1 MQNNNRKV
9 FETLISRTKIY
20 LAIILILLVI
30 LSAQNTK
37 MIIPSIILYVI
48 VLGYSYYANRKRK
61 SEISETLQ
69 DLTLTVDTAAKTS
82 LINSPFPLIIL
93 ETDGNII
100 WRSSKFISEFANIDI
115 NSYINDLSI
124 DIKNE
129 IENIKKN
136 EKEKRNR
143 DILRDIKI
151 GNKNYKIMGRYVN
164 FKNKDKDRKNK
175 KEYMIILY
183 FIDDTENVKLQKEYQ
198 DSKSCVGIIMVD
210 NYEETMQRL
219 DASEKPV
226 VMAEID
232 KAMYDWAN
240 QTNGVLIKS
249 DRDRYVYLFEQRY
262 LENVK
267 EDKFSILDRIKE
279 IDTKEKV
286 QFTLSIAVSNE
297 GNTDKE
303 KYKSAQGAMDV
314 VLGRGGDQAVI
325 RENEIYKFFGGRVEE
340 VEKRTKVKARVVAHA
355 LENLIKESKKVMIM
369 GHTNPDMDCV
379 GSCMGIYRLAKT
391 LDTNAYIVISENTP
405 TLDSF
410 KKAMEKDPEYE
421 DIIINKEV
429 ALENIDEDTLLVVV
443 DTHKIN
449 YVDAP
454 EILDKV
460 KKIVIIDHHRRS
472 ADYIENATLMFQEVY
487 ASSAAELVTEL
498 LQYAEAKIDLKT
510 IEAESLYA
518 GIMMDTK
525 NFTFKTGVRTFEA
538 AAYLR
543 RCGVDI
549 IRVKKWFQSD
559 LKSFNIIADIVKK
572 SEIVNDTIAISTY
585 DEITKDTS
593 LICAKAADEL
603 LTISDITASF
613 VLGNTGEKICIS
625 VRSIGDINV
634 QVILEKL
641 GGGGHIT
648 LAGAQVEGMTIEETK
663 QELINRINEY
673 FSEIE
678 N

>member
-9 FETLISRTKIY
+9 FEIFISRTKIY
-20 LAIILILLVI
+20 LAIILVLLIIMCVENNK
-30 LSAQNTK
+30 L
-37 MIIPSIILYVI
+37 IIPSIIVYLAI
-48 VLGYSYYANRKRK
+48 VGYTYYANRKRK

-69 DLTLTVDTAAKTS
+69 DLTLTVDSAAKTS
-82 LINSPFPLIIL
+82 LINSPFPLIIM

-100 WRSSKFISEFANIDI
+100 WKSSKFNSEFMDVDI
-115 NSYINDLSI
+115 NSYMNDLSI
-124 DIKNE
+124 ELRSDIE
-129 IENIKKN
+129 SREDKK
-136 EKEKRNR
+136 NR
-143 DILRDIKI
+143 DIVRQITI
-151 GNKNYKIMGRYVN
+151 GNRIYKIIGRYVD
-164 FKNKDKDRKNK
+164 FKNKDRDKKGK
-175 KEYMIILY
+175 KEYMIILH
-183 FIDDTENVKLQKEYQ
+183 FIDDTENVKLQKEYK

-210 NYEETMQRL
+210 NYEETIRGL
-219 DASEKPV
+219 DASEKPIV
-226 VMAEID
+226 TAEID
-232 KAMYDWAN
+232 KKMYDWASL
-240 QTNGVLIKS
+240 TNGVLIKS

-262 LENVK
+262 LETLK
-267 EDKFSILDRIKE
+267 EDKFSILDKIKE

-297 GNTDKE
+297 GLTDKQ
-303 KYKSAQGAMDV
+303 KYESAQGAMDV

-325 RENEIYKFFGGRVEE
+325 RENEIYKFFGGRAEE

-369 GHTNPDMDCV
+369 GHNNPDMDSI

-391 LDTNAYIVISENTP
+391 LDTNAYIVSSEDVPALKAFNRE
-405 TLDSF
+405 LD
-410 KKAMEKDPEYE
+410 KDSEYE
-421 DIIINKEV
+421 DVIINKEV
-429 ALENIDEDTLLVVV
+429 AMENVDEETLLVVV
-443 DTHKIN
+443 DTHKVN

-454 EILDKV
+454 ELLKEV
-460 KKIVIIDHHRRS
+460 KKIVIVDHHRRS

-498 LQYAEAKIDLKT
+498 LQYAETKINLKT

-559 LKSFNIIADIVKK
+559 LKSFNTIADIVKRAD
-572 SEIVNDTIAISTY
+572 IVNTTIAISIY
-585 DEITKDTS
+585 DKTSKEAS

-625 VRSIGDINV
+625 GRSIGDINV

>member
-9 FETLISRTKIY
+9 FETFISRTKIY
-20 LAIILILLVI
+20 LAIILVLL
-30 LSAQNTK
+30 
-37 MIIPSIILYVI
+37 IIMCVENNKLIITSIIVYLAI
-48 VLGYSYYANRKRK
+48 VGYTYYANRKRK

-69 DLTLTVDTAAKTS
+69 DLTLTVDSAAKTS
-82 LINSPFPLIIL
+82 LINSPFPLIIM

-100 WRSSKFISEFANIDI
+100 WKSSKFNSEFMDVDI
-115 NSYINDLSI
+115 NSYMNDLSI
-124 DIKNE
+124 ELRSDIE
-129 IENIKKN
+129 SREDKK
-136 EKEKRNR
+136 NR
-143 DILRDIKI
+143 DIVRQITI
-151 GNKNYKIMGRYVN
+151 GNRIYKIIGRYVD
-164 FKNKDKDRKNK
+164 FKTKTEIKRQ
-175 KEYMIILY
+175 KEYMIILH
-183 FIDDTENVKLQKEYQ
+183 FIDDTENVKLQKEYK

-210 NYEETMQRL
+210 NYEETIRGL
-219 DASEKPV
+219 DASEKPIV
-226 VMAEID
+226 TAEID
-232 KAMYDWAN
+232 KKMYDWASL
-240 QTNGVLIKS
+240 TNGVLIKS

-262 LENVK
+262 LETLK
-267 EDKFSILDRIKE
+267 EDKFSILDKIKE

-297 GNTDKE
+297 GLTDKQ
-303 KYKSAQGAMDV
+303 KYESAQGAMDV

-325 RENEIYKFFGGRVEE
+325 RENEIYKFFGGRAEE

-369 GHTNPDMDCV
+369 GHNNPDMDSI

-391 LDTNAYIVISENTP
+391 LDTNAYIVSSEDVP
-405 TLDSF
+405 AL
-410 KKAMEKDPEYE
+410 KAFNKELEKDSEYE
-421 DIIINKEV
+421 DVIINKEV
-429 ALENIDEDTLLVVV
+429 AMENVDEDTLLVVV
-443 DTHKIN
+443 DTHKVN

-454 EILDKV
+454 ELLKEV
-460 KKIVIIDHHRRS
+460 KKIVIVDHHRRS

-498 LQYAEAKIDLKT
+498 LQYAETKINLKT

-559 LKSFNIIADIVKK
+559 LKSFNTIADIVKRAD
-572 SEIVNDTIAISTY
+572 IVNTTIAISIY
-585 DEITKDTS
+585 DKTSKEAS

-625 VRSIGDINV
+625 GRSIGDINV